1 MDKELIEK
9 YRKEMLQKYRVQ
21 GQSVPAV
28 SLDTAPTVQPVT
40 PSPAE
45 STGRLIAVVTSFN
58 SLFPVGGAKV
68 TVWTGDLK
76 QRTEIKTAVTD
87 QSGRTEAFV
96 LPAPSVSLSLDSSNT
111 LPPYALYNMT
121 VSAEGFVDS
130 IHLNIPVFSGVT
142 SIQKSNLKLLETA
155 GTTEN
160 AEVFDEAPNY
170 GL

>member
-58 SLFPVGGAKV
+58 SLF
-68 TVWTGDLK
+68 
-76 QRTEIKTAVTD
+76 
-87 QSGRTEAFV
+87 
-96 LPAPSVSLSLDSSNT
+96 
-111 LPPYALYNMT
+111 
-121 VSAEGFVDS
+121 
-130 IHLNIPVFSGVT
+130 
-142 SIQKSNLKLLETA
+142 
-155 GTTEN
+155 
-160 AEVFDEAPNY
+160 
-170 GL
+170 